1 MTSKHLLLARHGP
14 VIGLVGYETGTGQQL
29 QDLKSWNI
37 LVQKAQHCGEPDQLG
52 ATVSLSLTLLGTGS
66 PGDRLLGFTI
76 MSLSLLLTPRVTEG
90 HVSQLLSCKPVSSP
104 E

>member
-14 VIGLVGYETGTGQQL
+14 VIGLVGYETGMGQQL

-52 ATVSLSLTLLGTGS
+52 ATVSLLDLLGTGS

-76 MSLSLLLTPRVTEG
+76 MSLSPLLTPRVTEG
-90 HVSQLLSCKPVSSP
+90 HVSQLLSCEPVSSP
-104 E
+104 D

>member
-14 VIGLVGYETGTGQQL
+14 VTGLVGYETALGQQL

-52 ATVSLSLTLLGTGS
+52 ATVSLLDP
-66 PGDRLLGFTI
+66 PGDRLPWGQAAWLHH
-76 MSLSLLLTPRVTEG
+76 
-90 HVSQLLSCKPVSSP
+90 HVSVSSP
-104 E
+104 HP